1 VEALLPILG
10 ADRIGVRLSPLGKM
24 NDISDDNP
32 ESTFGY
38 IAERP
43 SDFRMAYLHIVNP
56 ALEQM
61 QRGEKPEPGALNMVR
76 LIRNKYQGTLIV
88 AGGFDAES
96 AAHWLREGLGDL
108 IAFGRKFIA
117 NPRFA
122 RAAAHR
128 RTVER
133 RRSNYLLRWR
143 REGIHGLSLAGTG
156 PRQQAKSL
164 CRSALEVTLRAGA
177 TP

>member
-1 VEALLPILG
+1 VEALPILG

-38 IAERP
+38 IAERL
-43 SDFRMAYLHIVNP
+43 SDFRLAYLHIVNP

-61 QRGEKPEPGALNMVR
+61 RRGEKPEPGALNMVR
-76 LIRNKYQGTLIV
+76 LIRSKYQGTFIV

-96 AAHWLREGLGDL
+96 AAHWLREGLGNL

-117 NPRFA
+117 KPDLPMQLRIGEPFNADDPLHCGRGEKGYTDYPWLEQD
-122 RAAAHR
+122 RG
-128 RTVER
+128 
-133 RRSNYLLRWR
+133 SNQKPVS
-143 REGIHGLSLAGTG
+143 ISAGLDFDGKIDD
-156 PRQQAKSL
+156 PQ
-164 CRSALEVTLRAGA
+164 
-177 TP
+177 